1 MSNRPIAVFDS
12 GVGSLSIIKE
22 LKAEIPTEDL
32 IYFADR
38 KNFPYGTKSPEQLN
52 EIMIKSIKSLEP
64 YSPKLII
71 MASNTPSVQV
81 LENIRECTS
90 IPIMGVKPPLAEAAR
105 LTKKK
110 HIGIMATES
119 TLRSIQLRQQIA
131 REVPQKIFV
140 TRINASP
147 LIRVIEDGSFFASN
161 EIRQVVLESTFQP
174 EAEDIIDVITLS
186 STHLPLI
193 KDYLESLFS
202 TIKFVDPAHNTA
214 KDVKKF
220 LKDNGISKK
229 LAGTGKM
236 LVFVTGDK
244 IEFQQALRQ
253 MGFKYKVQS
262 ISTPF

>member
-1 MSNRPIAVFDS
+1 MPNRPIAVFDS

-38 KNFPYGTKSPEQLN
+38 ENFPYGTKSPEQLN

-119 TLRSIQLRQQIA
+119 TLRYSAETTNCKRGSSENICHENKCIA
-131 REVPQKIFV
+131 SDPRH
-140 TRINASP
+140 R
-147 LIRVIEDGSFFASN
+147 RWFF
-161 EIRQVVLESTFQP
+161 FC
-174 EAEDIIDVITLS
+174 
-186 STHLPLI
+186 
-193 KDYLESLFS
+193 
-202 TIKFVDPAHNTA
+202 
-214 KDVKKF
+214 
-220 LKDNGISKK
+220 
-229 LAGTGKM
+229 
-236 LVFVTGDK
+236 
-244 IEFQQALRQ
+244 
-253 MGFKYKVQS
+253 
-262 ISTPF
+262 

>member
-38 KNFPYGTKSPEQLN
+38 ENFPYGTKSPEQLN

-161 EIRQVVLESTFQP
+161 EIRQAVLDSTFQP

-220 LKDNGISKK
+220 LKDTGISKK
-229 LAGTGKM
+229 TGTGKM

>member
-1 MSNRPIAVFDS
+1 MSNKPIAVFDS

-38 KNFPYGTKSPEQLN
+38 ENFPYGTKSPEQLK
-52 EIMIKSIKSLEP
+52 EIMIKTIKSLEA

-71 MASNTPSVQV
+71 MASNTPSVQI
-81 LENIRECTS
+81 LENVRECTS
-90 IPIMGVKPPLAEAAR
+90 IPVTGVKPPLAEAAR

-119 TLRSIQLRQQIA
+119 TLRSLQLRQQIA

-147 LIRVIEDGSFFASN
+147 LIDIIEDGSFFASS
-161 EIRQVVLESTFQP
+161 EIRQEVLNSTF
-174 EAEDIIDVITLS
+174 ETTVEDIMDVITLS

-193 KDYLESLFS
+193 KDYLDSLFS

-220 LKDNGISKK
+220 LKDTGISKK
-229 LAGTGKM
+229 TGTGKM
-236 LVFVTGDK
+236 FVFVTGNK
-244 IEFQQALRQ
+244 LEFQQAIRQ